1 MQSLRATQRRFGGLK
16 ESLMKSFVTI
26 PYKTISDIYAFL
38 GLRDE
43 SSAILE
49 VRRWK
54 IHKYDSEIRNMNDRS
69 FVNLSLQD
77 IKKIEAVAGEM
88 LDHYGYQRL
97 SGAQREDVV
106 KCSRTE

>member
-1 MQSLRATQRRFGGLK
+1 
-16 ESLMKSFVTI
+16 
-26 PYKTISDIYAFL
+26 
-38 GLRDE
+38 
-43 SSAILE
+43 
-49 VRRWK
+49 
-54 IHKYDSEIRNMNDRS
+54 MNDRS
-69 FVNLSLQD
+69 IVNLSPED